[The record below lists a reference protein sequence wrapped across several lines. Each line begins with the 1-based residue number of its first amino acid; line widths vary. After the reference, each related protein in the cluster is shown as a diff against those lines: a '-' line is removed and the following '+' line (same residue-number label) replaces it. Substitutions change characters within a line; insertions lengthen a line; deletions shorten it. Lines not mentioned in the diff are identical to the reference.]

1 VTDVNLDR
9 AIMVFAGIVLLASL
23 ALGAFVSP
31 WWLLLSAFV
40 GLNLIQAPFTGG
52 CPASFVMKKA
62 GIKPGPAL
70 R

>member
-1 VTDVNLDR
+1 MNLDR
-9 AIMVFAGIVLLASL
+9 AIMVFAGVVLLASL
-23 ALGAFVSP
+23 ALGWFVSP

-52 CPASFVMKKA
+52 CPASFVMKKL
-62 GIKPGPAL
+62 GVKPGAAL

>member
-1 VTDVNLDR
+1 MNLDR
-9 AIMVFAGIVLLASL
+9 AIMVFAGAVLLASL

-40 GLNLIQAPFTGG
+40 GINLIQAPFTGG
-52 CPASFVMKKA
+52 CPASYVMKKA